1 MSLKRP
7 VVTIGLCAF
16 GCMKPDSP
24 STRPTHARRVSL
36 PRPSVSWP
44 GARIDRVD
52 AHILARYG
60 VTMDLPAQVRPE
72 PERLE
77 LRDLMERR
85 DQLVEMRKS
94 ARIRLAQPQP
104 AGSRRACTRSSKPS
118 TGRSR

>member
-1 MSLKRP
+1 
-7 VVTIGLCAF
+7 
-16 GCMKPDSP
+16 
-24 STRPTHARRVSL
+24 
-36 PRPSVSWP
+36 
-44 GARIDRVD
+44 VD

-94 ARIRLAQPQP
+94 ARIRLAQPH
-104 AGSRRACTRSSKPS
+104 AGCSSPSRPPSGTTKHSSFDNQQHSCAGFCRGYAVAC
-118 TGRSR
+118 